1 MSKTLTPPSSTR
13 LERVA
18 ARVCA
23 ALGEVRVPLR
33 QLWDPYNCPVDLLP
47 YLAWAFSVD
56 RWDEN
61 WPQTTKR
68 KAIADAFYLH
78 RYKGTT
84 GAMRRA
90 VEPFGYFIRV
100 NEWWNIDT
108 DPGTFTLDIGVED
121 EGISEETY
129 QELERLIADVKPCSR
144 QMLGMSLHLQTTGP
158 VYVGASAYL
167 GDTLTVYPYF
177 PETISV
183 GGAEYVGSAI
193 HLIDTVEISPSGN

>member
-1 MSKTLTPPSSTR
+1 MSNDLLPPSASR
-13 LERVA
+13 MERVA

-23 ALGEVRVPLR
+23 SLGEVPVPLR
-33 QLWDPYNCPVDLLP
+33 QLWNPWTCRADLLP

-56 RWDEN
+56 CWDEA
-61 WPQTTKR
+61 WPINTKR
-68 KAIADAFYLH
+68 KAVADAFYLH

-84 GAMRRA
+84 GAMRRV

-108 DPGTFTLDIGVED
+108 DPGTFTLDIGVEE

-144 QMLGMSLHLQTTGP
+144 HMLGMSLHLQTTGP
-158 VYVGASAYL
+158 LYVGASAYL

>member
-1 MSKTLTPPSSTR
+1 MSNDLLPPSASR
-13 LERVA
+13 MERIA

-23 ALGEVRVPLR
+23 SLGEVPVPLR
-33 QLWDPYNCPVDLLP
+33 QLWNPWTCRADLLP

-56 RWDEN
+56 RWDEG
-61 WPQTTKR
+61 WSQETKR
-68 KAIADAFYLH
+68 KAIADAYYLH

-84 GAMRRA
+84 GAMRRV
-90 VEPFGYFIRV
+90 VEPFGYFIKV
-100 NEWWNIDT
+100 NEWWDIDT
-108 DPGTFTLDIGVED
+108 NPGTFTLDIGVED

-144 QMLGMSLHLQTTGP
+144 HMLGMSLHLQTSCHF
-158 VYVGASAYL
+158 YVGASTYL

-193 HLIDTVEISPSGN
+193 HLIDTVEISPSDN

>member
-18 ARVCA
+18 ARACA
-23 ALGEVRVPLR
+23 SLGEVRVPLR
-33 QLWDPYNCPVDLLP
+33 QLWDPYTCPVDLLP

-84 GAMRRA
+84 GAMRRV

-108 DPGTFTLDIGVED
+108 DPGTFTLDIGVEE

-144 QMLGMSLHLQTTGP
+144 HMLGMSLHLQTTDP
-158 VYVGASAYL
+158 LYVGASAYL

>member
-18 ARVCA
+18 ARACA
-23 ALGEVRVPLR
+23 SLGEVRVPLR
-33 QLWDPYNCPVDLLP
+33 QLWDPYTCPVDLLP

-84 GAMRRA
+84 GAMRRV

-108 DPGTFTLDIGVED
+108 DPGTFTLDIGVEE

-129 QELERLIADVKPCSR
+129 QELERLIADVKPLCWCVCLSGR
-144 QMLGMSLHLQTTGP
+144 HADRISLFPRNHFSWRCG
-158 VYVGASAYL
+158 VCGERNSFDRYR
-167 GDTLTVYPYF
+167 GDLTKWQLNIMPC
-177 PETISV
+177 
-183 GGAEYVGSAI
+183 
-193 HLIDTVEISPSGN
+193 